1 MHRPPAWIAALLVV
15 GLSASGCHQPLPPAP
30 SVTPEPT
37 FACTPEA
44 GGGPSFSCD
53 RRQHEEMVAK
63 EALYAEAEKVYR
75 EFQSEDFRI
84 QWHSSEG
91 APSAIITERATGS
104 FLAHLAAAYATVR
117 KEGFSGAGGEPSIV
131 YVRRVPAATVEG
143 SLVALESC
151 LDGSKAPVLR
161 KGKQVGSGVIVRNTY
176 FFSRVSGQLKISA
189 FRGGQVQGC

>member
-53 RRQHEEMVAK
+53 RRQHEEMVVK
-63 EALYAEAEKVYR
+63 EALYAEAERVYR
-75 EFQSEDFRI
+75 EFYAEDVRI
-84 QWHSSEG
+84 QWQSTEDVASEKLKQLV
-91 APSAIITERATGS
+91 TGQ
-104 FLAHLAAAYATVR
+104 FLVDVEAAYRSQR
-117 KEGFSGAGGEPSIV
+117 KLGLTGAGA
-131 YVRRVPAATVEG
+131 VPTLNWLKRAPAESVGG

-151 LDGSKAPVLR
+151 VDASSAEVL
-161 KGKQVGSGVIVRNTY
+161 KEGKPFGRGVKTRNKY
-176 FFSRVSGQLKISA
+176 FFIRIDGRLLIHQALGAEVKE
-189 FRGGQVQGC
+189 C